1 MNTIEAITTR
11 RSVRQF
17 LDQPVENDK
26 IEAVV
31 SAALYSPSW
40 KNTQTVR
47 YIAVT
52 DPGAKEAIA
61 AEMLPS
67 FNADNVRSAPVLIAM
82 VTQTGHS
89 GYERDGTFTTMKK
102 DRWQYFD
109 AGIACQTF
117 CLAAHELGLATV
129 IMGIYDEEK
138 LPAFLGLK
146 DDQVLTAIIALGY
159 AAETPICPKRKGIGD
174 MLRYI

>member
-17 LDQPVENDK
+17 SDKPVDNAQ
-26 IEAVV
+26 IEAIV
-31 SAALYSPSW
+31 SAASFSPSW

-52 DPGAKEAIA
+52 DPAAKETIA

-82 VTQTGHS
+82 VTKTGRC
-89 GYERDGTFTTMKK
+89 GYERDGSFTTKK
-102 DRWQYFD
+102 EDRWQYVD

-117 CLAAHELGLATV
+117 CLAAHELGLSTV

-138 LPAFLGLK
+138 LPAFLGLEYG
-146 DDQVLTAIIALGY
+146 QILTALIALGY
-159 AAETPICPKRKGIGD
+159 AANTPVCPKRKSVEEL
-174 MLRYI
+174 LRYI

>member
-1 MNTIEAITTR
+1 MNTMEAITTR
-11 RSVRQF
+11 RSVRRF
-17 LDQPVENDK
+17 SDKPVEK
-26 IEAVV
+26 HQIEAIV
-31 SAALYSPSW
+31 SATAFSPSW

-52 DPGAKEAIA
+52 DAAAKETIA

-67 FNADNVRSAPVLIAM
+67 FNASTVRSAPVLIAM
-82 VTQTGHS
+82 VTQTGLC
-89 GYERDGTFTTMKK
+89 GYERDGSFTTKK
-102 DRWQYFD
+102 EDRWQYFD

-138 LPAFLGLK
+138 LPVFLGLK
-146 DDQVLTAIIALGY
+146 GDQVLTALIALGY
-159 AAETPICPKRKGIGD
+159 AADVPVCPKRKSVD
-174 MLRYI
+174 ELLRYI

>member
-17 LDQPVENDK
+17 SDKPVEK
-26 IEAVV
+26 AQIEAVI
-31 SAALYSPSW
+31 SAAIYSPSW

-52 DPGAKEAIA
+52 DPTAKETIA
-61 AEMLPS
+61 AEMMPS
-67 FNADNVRSAPVLIAM
+67 FNAANVRSAPVLIAM
-82 VTQTGHS
+82 VTQTGRC
-89 GYERDGTFTTMKK
+89 GYERDGSFTTKK
-102 DRWQYFD
+102 EDRWQYFD

-146 DDQVLTAIIALGY
+146 DNQVLTAVIALGY
-159 AAETPICPKRKGIGD
+159 AADMPVCPKRKSIED
-174 MLRYI
+174 ILRYI